1 MISMW
6 SQSAPELIIRWASE
20 AKLAKSDDSIEGA
33 IFGVTPIFLLLVLG
47 WTLWSWLVE
56 VVEVRQQNT
65 QHEAKKVFTIR
76 YWSVCKYV
84 CFGRWLAACVCWTN
98 VPPSFKVEYICNGLC
113 QWKNHQIRPWIYKEQ
128 SNSSPNFLNIK
139 LVH

>member
-47 WTLWSWLVE
+47 WTLWSCLVE

-84 CFGRWLAACVCWTN
+84 CFGRWLRACVGLMFHLLSKWN
-98 VPPSFKVEYICNGLC
+98 IYAMAYANDQIC
-113 QWKNHQIRPWIYKEQ
+113 PWIYKR
-128 SNSSPNFLNIK
+128 PIK
-139 LVH
+139 FIPQFF